1 MEEGQNL
8 VIGQTWDDSQCTEMT
23 ELGEVFPWGL
33 VCYPQ
38 DLGEMP
44 AVSRMGWRGARKKPA
59 GV

>member
-1 MEEGQNL
+1 MHRDDR
-8 VIGQTWDDSQCTEMT
+8 IGGGVSMGFGV
-23 ELGEVFPWGL
+23 LF
-33 VCYPQ
+33 Q